1 MTAADSSPTAPVAT
15 VVRLPPDHPRRVEL
29 NDEVHARPPEVLPT
43 PCRITFLALKAEE
56 GSRERERDHVR
67 TLAVRFGLP
76 GPTATAER
84 YSANLGPF
92 RLKWER
98 HTEYSRY
105 MFIVAGAGDD
115 PFAPALGALPEDWLA
130 GLPGQVMVA
139 GRVALLPAPA
149 APPDYE
155 ALSARHFD
163 GNVPV
168 GAAIAA
174 GGGIALTDF
183 RIHADSHSR
192 LLVLNAHMSPRQAG
206 RMVQRLL
213 EIETYRML
221 ALLALPL
228 ARRLTPLVGDCE
240 RELAAITGALVGS
253 RPQEEA
259 GLLERLIALEA
270 ELERLGAESH
280 YRFSASRAYHE
291 LVMRRI
297 AELREE
303 RIHGL
308 QTFREFTERRLAPAM
323 NTSDAIAA
331 RLESLSGRVAR
342 TTQLLS
348 TRVDIVREQQNAAV
362 LESMNRRAQLQLRLQ
377 ETVEGLSVAAITYY
391 IVGLVGYLAKG
402 LKAAGARVD
411 PDVAAAIAI
420 PLVAVA
426 VAFGV
431 RKIRRR
437 ITRTAA

>member
-1 MTAADSSPTAPVAT
+1 MPA
-15 VVRLPPDHPRRVEL
+15 DHPRRVEL

-43 PCRITFLALKAEE
+43 PCRITFLALKSDDGARD
-56 GSRERERDHVR
+56 REREHVR
-67 TLAVRFGLP
+67 ALANRFGLP
-76 GPTATAER
+76 GPAGAADR
-84 YSANLGPF
+84 YSANLGPL

-105 MFIVAGAGDD
+105 MFIVGSGGED
-115 PFAPALGALPEDWLA
+115 PFAASLGALPADWPA
-130 GLPGQVMVA
+130 ALPGQVLVA
-139 GRVALLPAPA
+139 GRVALLPAPTQ
-149 APPDYE
+149 PPDYE
-155 ALSARHFD
+155 AVSARHFD

-168 GAAIAA
+168 GGAIAG

-183 RIHADSHSR
+183 RIHADGYSR
-192 LLVLNAHMSPRQAG
+192 LMVLNAHMSPRQAG

-228 ARRLTPLVGDCE
+228 ARRLTPFVADCE
-240 RELAAITGALVGS
+240 RELAAVTAALVDS
-253 RPQEEA
+253 RGQEEA
-259 GLLERLIALEA
+259 QLLDRLIRLEA
-270 ELERLGAESH
+270 EIERLGAESH

-291 LVMRRI
+291 LVTRRI

-303 RIHGL
+303 RIQGL

-323 NTSDAIAA
+323 NTCDAVAS

-348 TRVDIVREQQNAAV
+348 TRVDITREQQNAAV

-391 IVGLVGYLAKG
+391 IVGLVGYVAKG
-402 LKAAGARVD
+402 LKAGGVGVD
-411 PDVAAAIAI
+411 PEVTTAVAI
-420 PLVAVA
+420 PVVAIA

-431 RKIRRR
+431 RQIRRR
-437 ITRTAA
+437 ITRGSAESGSTSAEPAGEPWRS